1 MAFVEITYEQYMKKL
16 DEAEKR
22 YLSDEPGFPEG
33 AKEKGL
39 ETSTSSGARS
49 RRLGPRTL
57 FSTWKHSTTCRFTS
71 PGISSPDTGRFRTSW
86 FLLVAEPLW
95 QATSARDSR

>member
-33 AKEKGL
+33 AREKGL
-39 ETSTSSGARS
+39 EVIDQFRREVAEIGPENLIFYVETLYDMPLYKP
-49 RRLGPRTL
+49 RRL
-57 FSTWKHSTTCRFTS
+57 
-71 PGISSPDTGRFRTSW
+71 
-86 FLLVAEPLW
+86 EP
-95 QATSARDSR
+95 